1 MLKVDH
7 CEKRNKMARQYE
19 IPVGAQHISLLEP
32 LHFKFTTEN
41 EKIVS
46 TTANVYYVHRGIEK
60 ACCTK
65 FKFRQVSFVVGRVCG
80 LCSISHSTAYS
91 QVAEKLINIEIPSRA
106 KYLRML
112 VVELDRI
119 HSHLLCLSH
128 VAENSGFEA
137 LFMKTMQY
145 REAFMEVLEAVCGN
159 RVQYDFSIVG
169 GVARDLRPELGFVII
184 ERLKKF
190 KPQLDELVDI
200 FQNNWSLGLKNKNA
214 GAITREDAMRLN
226 VVGPFARAAG
236 LAIDVR
242 NEAQDLLPWKE
253 VGFRMVTETAG
264 DAYSR
269 NLVRLREIY
278 ISMLMIENII
288 NGLPDS
294 ALMTETKAFP
304 DGEAVVRLE
313 APRGELFYYAKG
325 NKTQILERL
334 KIKAPTFSNVSA
346 MVEGFEGNE
355 YGSVPA
361 IIASYDPCLS
371 CTSR

>member
-1 MLKVDH
+1 MGK
-7 CEKRNKMARQYE
+7 QYE

-32 LHFKFTTEN
+32 LHFKFTTVN
-41 EKIVS
+41 EKIKS
-46 TTANVYYVHRGIEK
+46 TAANVFYVHRGIEL
-60 ACCTK
+60 ACCSK

-91 QVAEKLINIEIPSRA
+91 QVAEKLLKIEIPARA

-112 VVELDRI
+112 VIELDRI

-145 REAFMEVLEAVCGN
+145 REFSMELLEAVCGN
-159 RVQYDFSIVG
+159 RVQYDFAIVG
-169 GVARDLRPELGFVII
+169 GVSRDLKPEIGQLILK
-184 ERLKKF
+184 RLKNF
-190 KPQLDELVDI
+190 MPQLEELVDI
-200 FQNNWSLGLKNKNA
+200 YQNNWTLSLKNKGIGVLTKEN
-214 GAITREDAMRLN
+214 AMRLN

-242 NEAQDLLPWKE
+242 NETEDLLPWKE
-253 VGFRMVTETAG
+253 VGFEMITDTAG
-264 DAYSR
+264 DVHAR
-269 NLVRLREIY
+269 NMLRLREIY
-278 ISMLMIENII
+278 VSIRIIENII
-288 NGLPDS
+288 NGLPES
-294 ALMTETKAFP
+294 ALITETKAFP
-304 DGEAVVRLE
+304 DGEATVRLE

-334 KIKAPTFSNVSA
+334 KIKAPTFSNVAA
-346 MVEGFEGNE
+346 MAETFSGNE

-371 CTSR
+371 CTAR

>member
-1 MLKVDH
+1 
-7 CEKRNKMARQYE
+7 
-19 IPVGAQHISLLEP
+19 
-32 LHFKFTTEN
+32 
-41 EKIVS
+41 
-46 TTANVYYVHRGIEK
+46 
-60 ACCTK
+60 
-65 FKFRQVSFVVGRVCG
+65 
-80 LCSISHSTAYS
+80 
-91 QVAEKLINIEIPSRA
+91 
-106 KYLRML
+106 ML
-112 VVELDRI
+112 VIELDRI

-145 REAFMEVLEAVCGN
+145 REAFMELLEAVCGN

-169 GVARDLRPELGFVII
+169 GVARDLKAELGLVILD
-184 ERLKKF
+184 RLKKF

-200 FQNNWSLGLKNKNA
+200 FQNNWTLGLKNKNA
-214 GAITREDAMRLN
+214 GAITREDALRLN
-226 VVGPFARAAG
+226 VVGPFARAAD
-236 LAIDVR
+236 LAVDVR
-242 NEAQDLLPWKE
+242 NESQELLPWKE
-253 VGFRMVTETAG
+253 VGFKIVTEKGG

-269 NLVRLREIY
+269 NLVRLREVY
-278 ISMLMIENII
+278 VSLRMLENII
-288 NGLPDS
+288 NGLPESD
-294 ALMTETKAFP
+294 LITETKAFP
-304 DGEAVVRLE
+304 DGEAVVRIE

-334 KIKAPTFSNVSA
+334 KIKAPTFSNISA

>member
-1 MLKVDH
+1 MGK
-7 CEKRNKMARQYE
+7 QYE

-32 LHFKFTTEN
+32 LHFKFTTVN
-41 EKIVS
+41 EKIKS
-46 TTANVYYVHRGIEK
+46 TEANVFYVHRGIEL
-60 ACCTK
+60 ACCSK

-91 QVAEKLINIEIPSRA
+91 QVAEKLLKIEIPTRA

-112 VVELDRI
+112 VIELDRI

-145 REAFMEVLEAVCGN
+145 REFSMEVLEAVCGN
-159 RVQYDFSIVG
+159 RVQYDFAIVG
-169 GVARDLRPELGFVII
+169 GVSRDLKPEIGRWIL
-184 ERLKKF
+184 ERMKSF
-190 KPQLDELVDI
+190 MPQLEELVDI
-200 FQNNWSLGLKNKNA
+200 YQNNWTLSLKNKGIGVLTKEN
-214 GAITREDAMRLN
+214 AMRLN

-242 NEAQDLLPWKE
+242 NETEDLLPWKE
-253 VGFRMVTETAG
+253 VGFEMITDTAG
-264 DAYSR
+264 DVHAR
-269 NLVRLREIY
+269 NMLRLREIY
-278 ISMLMIENII
+278 VSIRIIENII
-288 NGLPDS
+288 NGLPES
-294 ALMTETKAFP
+294 ALITETKAFP
-304 DGEAVVRLE
+304 DGEATVRLE

-325 NKTQILERL
+325 NKTQVLERL
-334 KIKAPTFSNVSA
+334 KIKAPTFSNVGA
-346 MVEGFEGNE
+346 MAETFKGNE

-371 CTSR
+371 CTAR

>member
-1 MLKVDH
+1 MGK
-7 CEKRNKMARQYE
+7 QYE

-41 EKIVS
+41 EKIVDIA
-46 TTANVYYVHRGIEK
+46 ANVFYVHRGIEK
-60 ACCTK
+60 ACCSK

-80 LCSISHSTAYS
+80 LCSISHTTAYS
-91 QVAEKLINIEIPSRA
+91 QVAEKLVKIEIPKRA

-112 VVELDRI
+112 VIELDRI

-137 LFMKTMQY
+137 LFMKAMQY
-145 REAFMEVLEAVCGN
+145 REAFMELLESVCGN
-159 RVQYDFSIVG
+159 RVQFDYSIVG
-169 GVARDLRPELGFVII
+169 GVSRDLKPEVAQTI
-184 ERLKKF
+184 LKRMKNF
-190 KPQLDELVDI
+190 ETELSELFEI
-200 FQNNWSLGLKNKNA
+200 YQSNYTLSLKNKGT
-214 GAITREDAMRLN
+214 GALTREQAMRLN

-242 NEAQDLLPWKE
+242 NETEDLLPWKE
-253 VGFRMVTETAG
+253 VGFKMITESTG
-264 DAYSR
+264 DVYAR
-269 NLVRLREIY
+269 NMVRLREIDN
-278 ISMLMIENII
+278 SMEMIRNVI
-288 NGLPDS
+288 NGLPEGGII
-294 ALMTETKAFP
+294 TETKAFP
-304 DGEAVVRLE
+304 DGEAVVRIE

-334 KIKAPTFSNVSA
+334 KIKAPTFSNVSG
-346 MVEGFEGNE
+346 MVEGFKENE

-371 CTSR
+371 CTAR

>member
-1 MLKVDH
+1 MGK
-7 CEKRNKMARQYE
+7 QYE

-41 EKIVS
+41 EKIVDID
-46 TTANVYYVHRGIEK
+46 ANVFYVHRGIEK
-60 ACCTK
+60 ACCSK

-80 LCSISHSTAYS
+80 LCSISHTTAYS
-91 QVAEKLINIEIPSRA
+91 QVAEKLVKIEVPKRG

-112 VVELDRI
+112 VIELDRI

-145 REAFMEVLEAVCGN
+145 REAFMELLEAVCGN
-159 RVQYDFSIVG
+159 RVQFDYSIVG
-169 GVARDLRPELGFVII
+169 GVARDLKPEVAQTILRRMKSF
-184 ERLKKF
+184 EK
-190 KPQLDELVDI
+190 ELAELFDI
-200 FQNNWSLGLKNKNA
+200 YQSNWTLSLKNKGA
-214 GAITREDAMRLN
+214 GAITREEAMRLN

-236 LAIDVR
+236 VPIDVR
-242 NEAQDLLPWKE
+242 NETEDLLPWKE
-253 VGFRMVTETAG
+253 VGFGMITELTG
-264 DAYSR
+264 DVYAR
-269 NLVRLREIY
+269 NILRLREIDN
-278 ISMLMIENII
+278 SMQII
-288 NGLPDS
+288 RNVIAGLPEG
-294 ALMTETKAFP
+294 AIVQETKAFP
-304 DGEAVVRLE
+304 EGEAVVRLE

-334 KIKAPTFSNVSA
+334 KIKAPTFSNISA
-346 MVEGFEGNE
+346 MVEGFRENE

-371 CTSR
+371 CTAR

>member
-1 MLKVDH
+1 MGK
-7 CEKRNKMARQYE
+7 QYE

-41 EKIVS
+41 EKIVDID
-46 TTANVYYVHRGIEK
+46 ANVFYVHRGIEK
-60 ACCTK
+60 ACCSK

-80 LCSISHSTAYS
+80 LCSISHTTAYS
-91 QVAEKLINIEIPSRA
+91 QVAEKVVKIEIPMRA
-106 KYLRML
+106 KYLRIL
-112 VVELDRI
+112 VIELDRI

-145 REAFMEVLEAVCGN
+145 REAFMEMLEAVCGN
-159 RVQYDFSIVG
+159 RVQFDYSIVG
-169 GVARDLRPELGFVII
+169 GVARDLKPEVAQMILKGMKNF
-184 ERLKKF
+184 ERELK
-190 KPQLDELVDI
+190 ELFNI
-200 FQNNWSLGLKNKNA
+200 YQNNWTLSLKNKAA
-214 GAITREDAMRLN
+214 GALTREQAMRLN

-242 NEAQDLLPWKE
+242 NETEDLLPWKE
-253 VGFRMVTETAG
+253 VGFKLITETGG
-264 DAYSR
+264 DVYSR
-269 NLVRLREIY
+269 NIVRLREIDN
-278 ISMLMIENII
+278 SMEII
-288 NGLPDS
+288 RNVIAGLPEG
-294 ALMTETKAFP
+294 ALVTETKAFP

-334 KIKAPTFSNVSA
+334 KIKAPTFSNIPG
-346 MVEGFEGNE
+346 MVQGFRENE

-371 CTSR
+371 CTAR

>member
-1 MLKVDH
+1 MGRK
-7 CEKRNKMARQYE
+7 YE
-19 IPVGAQHISLLEP
+19 IPLGAQHISLLEP

-41 EKIVS
+41 EKVVD
-46 TTANVYYVHRGIEK
+46 TKANLFYVHRGIEK
-60 ACCTK
+60 ACCSK

-80 LCSISHSTAYS
+80 LCSVSHTTAYS
-91 QVAEKLINIEIPSRA
+91 QVAEKLVKIEVPKRA

-112 VVELDRI
+112 VIELDRI

-145 REAFMEVLEAVCGN
+145 REAFMELLEAVCGN
-159 RVQYDFSIVG
+159 RIQYDFSIVG
-169 GVARDLRPELGFVII
+169 GVSRDLKLAVAEMII
-184 ERLKKF
+184 ERIKTF
-190 KPQLDELVDI
+190 EPQLEELTEI
-200 FQNNWSLGLKNKNA
+200 FQHNWSLSLKNRKA
-214 GAITREDAMRLN
+214 GAISRDDALRLD

-242 NEAQDLLPWKE
+242 NETEDLLPWKE
-253 VGFRMVTETAG
+253 AGFEIVTETGG
-264 DAYSR
+264 DAYAR
-269 NLVRLREIY
+269 NMVRLREIR
-278 ISMLMIENII
+278 ISMQII
-288 NGLPDS
+288 HNVVNGLPES
-294 ALMTETKAFP
+294 ALLTETKAFP

-313 APRGELFYYAKG
+313 AQLGELFYYAKG

-334 KIKAPTFSNVSA
+334 KIKAPTFSNVPA
-346 MVEGFEGNE
+346 MVEGFRGNE

-371 CTSR
+371 CTAR

>member
-1 MLKVDH
+1 MS
-7 CEKRNKMARQYE
+7 RQYE

-41 EKIVS
+41 EKIVD

-60 ACCTK
+60 ACCSK

-80 LCSISHSTAYS
+80 LCSISHTTAYS
-91 QVAEKLINIEIPSRA
+91 QVAEKLIKVEIPPRA

-112 VVELDRI
+112 VIELDRI

-145 REAFMEVLEAVCGN
+145 REAFMELLEAVCGN
-159 RVQYDFSIVG
+159 RIQYDFSIVG
-169 GVARDLRPELGFVII
+169 GVARDLKPAVAQMII
-184 ERLKKF
+184 DRLKNF
-190 KPQLDELVDI
+190 RRQLIELVDI
-200 FQNNWSLGLKNKNA
+200 YRNNWTLSLKNKKA
-214 GAITREDAMRLN
+214 GAITKQDAIRLN

-242 NEAQDLLPWKE
+242 NETEDLLPWKQA
-253 VGFRMVTETAG
+253 GFEIVTATDG

-269 NLVRLREIY
+269 NLVRLGEIE
-278 ISMLMIENII
+278 ISIRIIENVI
-288 NGLPDS
+288 NGLPES
-294 ALMTETKAFP
+294 ALITETKAFP
-304 DGEAVVRLE
+304 DGEAVVRIE

-325 NKTQILERL
+325 NKTQVLERL
-334 KIKAPTFSNVSA
+334 KIKAPTFSNISA
-346 MVEGFEGNE
+346 MLEGFRENE

-371 CTSR
+371 CTAR

>member
-1 MLKVDH
+1 MGK
-7 CEKRNKMARQYE
+7 QYE

-41 EKIVS
+41 ERIVD
-46 TTANVYYVHRGIEK
+46 TAANVFYVHRGIEK

-80 LCSISHSTAYS
+80 LCSISHTTAYS
-91 QVAEKLINIEIPSRA
+91 QVAEKLVKIEVPPRA

-112 VVELDRI
+112 VIELDRI

-145 REAFMEVLEAVCGN
+145 REAFMELLEAVCGN
-159 RVQYDFSIVG
+159 RVQYDFAIVG
-169 GVARDLRPELGFVII
+169 GVARDLKPTVVLMIRERMDHFRHQLEELI
-184 ERLKKF
+184 
-190 KPQLDELVDI
+190 DI
-200 FQNNWSLGLKNKNA
+200 FRTNWTLSLKNKSA
-214 GAITREDAMRLN
+214 GAISRDDALRLN

-242 NEAQDLLPWKE
+242 NETEDLLPWKE
-253 VGFRMVTETAG
+253 VGFTIVTGTSG
-264 DAYSR
+264 DVYAR
-269 NLVRLREIY
+269 NLVRLHEIEV
-278 ISMLMIENII
+278 SMRIIENVLD
-288 NGLPDS
+288 GLPES
-294 ALMTETKAFP
+294 ALVTETKAFP
-304 DGEAVVRLE
+304 DGEAVVRIE

-325 NKTQILERL
+325 NKTQVLERL
-334 KIKAPTFSNVSA
+334 KIKAPTFSNISA
-346 MVEGFEGNE
+346 MVEGFQGSE
-355 YGSVPA
+355 YGSAPA

-371 CTSR
+371 CTAR

>member
-1 MLKVDH
+1 MGK
-7 CEKRNKMARQYE
+7 QYE

-41 EKIVS
+41 EKIVDID
-46 TTANVYYVHRGIEK
+46 ANVFYVHRGIEK
-60 ACCTK
+60 ACCSK

-80 LCSISHSTAYS
+80 LCSISHTTAYS
-91 QVAEKLINIEIPSRA
+91 QVAEKLVKIEIPMRA
-106 KYLRML
+106 KYLRIL
-112 VVELDRI
+112 VIELDRI

-145 REAFMEVLEAVCGN
+145 REAFMEMLEAVCGN
-159 RVQYDFSIVG
+159 RVQFDYSIVG
-169 GVARDLRPELGFVII
+169 GVARDLKPAVAQMILKGIKNFERELS
-184 ERLKKF
+184 
-190 KPQLDELVDI
+190 ELFDI
-200 FQNNWSLGLKNKNA
+200 YQSNWTLSLKNKA
-214 GAITREDAMRLN
+214 TGALSKDQAMHLN

-242 NEAQDLLPWKE
+242 NETEDLLPWKA
-253 VGFRMVTETAG
+253 VGFKMITETGG
-264 DAYSR
+264 DVYSR
-269 NLVRLREIY
+269 NMVRLREIDN
-278 ISMLMIENII
+278 SMEII
-288 NGLPDS
+288 RNVIKGLPEGGIIQ
-294 ALMTETKAFP
+294 ETKAFP
-304 DGEAVVRLE
+304 DGEAVVRIE

-334 KIKAPTFSNVSA
+334 KIKAPTFSNIPG
-346 MVEGFEGNE
+346 MVQGFRENE

-371 CTSR
+371 CTAR

>member
-1 MLKVDH
+1 
-7 CEKRNKMARQYE
+7 MATQYE

-41 EKIVS
+41 ERIVDI
-46 TTANVYYVHRGIEK
+46 TANVFYVHRGIEK

-80 LCSISHSTAYS
+80 LCSISHTTAYS
-91 QVAEKLINIEIPSRA
+91 QVAEKLVKIEIPRRA

-112 VVELDRI
+112 VIELDRI

-145 REAFMEVLEAVCGN
+145 REAFMELLEAVCGN
-159 RVQYDFSIVG
+159 RIQYDFSIVG
-169 GVARDLRPELGFVII
+169 GVARDLKPEVGQMIM
-184 ERLKKF
+184 EGLKKF
-190 KPQLDELVDI
+190 KPQLDELVGI
-200 FQNNWSLGLKNKNA
+200 YQNNWSLSLKNKGA

-242 NEAQDLLPWKE
+242 NETEDLLPWKE
-253 VGFRMVTETAG
+253 VGFEMVTGTAG
-264 DAYSR
+264 DVYAR
-269 NLVRLREIY
+269 NMIRLGEINV
-278 ISMLMIENII
+278 SMRIIENVI
-288 NGLPDS
+288 NGLPES
-294 ALMTETKAFP
+294 GLITETKAFP
-304 DGEAVVRLE
+304 DGEAVVRIE

-334 KIKAPTFSNVSA
+334 KIKAPTFSNISA
-346 MVEGFEGNE
+346 MVEGFKGNE
-355 YGSVPA
+355 YGSAPA

-371 CTSR
+371 CTAR

>member
-1 MLKVDH
+1 
-7 CEKRNKMARQYE
+7 MAKQYE

-41 EKIVS
+41 EKIVG
-46 TTANVYYVHRGIEK
+46 TTANIYYVHRGIEK

-80 LCSISHSTAYS
+80 LCSISHTTAYS
-91 QVAEKLINIEIPSRA
+91 QVAEKLIKIEIPPRA

-145 REAFMEVLEAVCGN
+145 REAFMEVLEAICGN
-159 RVQYDFSIVG
+159 RIQYDFSIVG
-169 GVARDLRPELGFVII
+169 GVARDLRPEVAQMTI
-184 ERLKKF
+184 ERIRSF

-200 FQNNWSLGLKNKNA
+200 FQNNWTLGLKNRNA
-214 GAITREDAMRLN
+214 GAISREDAIRLN
-226 VVGPFARAAG
+226 VVGPFARATG
-236 LAIDVR
+236 LPVDVR
-242 NEAQDLLPWKE
+242 NESQELLPWKE
-253 VGFRMVTETAG
+253 VGFKIVTETGG

-269 NLVRLREIY
+269 SLVRLREIY
-278 ISMLMIENII
+278 VSMRMIENII
-288 NGLPDS
+288 NGMPDS
-294 ALMTETKAFP
+294 ALVTETKAFP
-304 DGEAVVRLE
+304 DGEAVVRIE

-325 NKTQILERL
+325 NKTQFLERL